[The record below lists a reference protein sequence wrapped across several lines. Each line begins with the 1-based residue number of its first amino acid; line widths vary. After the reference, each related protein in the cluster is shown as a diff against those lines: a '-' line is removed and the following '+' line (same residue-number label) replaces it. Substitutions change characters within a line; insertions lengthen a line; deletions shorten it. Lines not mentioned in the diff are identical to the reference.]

1 MTHCQGRGNARGS
14 PKEPLQRWLSVE
26 KGRRQEQKPT
36 KPNSMSWLSLQ
47 MAASPFPSL
56 PSPPSSRLLWG
67 LWWVPGIKAPCNS
80 IDVWLCWAARGE
92 AAGRDKPQP
101 CRKKYCRKPRASVRR
116 SPRYLCTHINSF
128 MHPTEIS
135 VICQWDPP
143 TPRCALANIYSK
155 SVTLTIKS
163 EAALSD
169 SFNGC
174 VDSPS
179 VNNDANTNLFIDLLF
194 VPFIL
199 AHSFSLSEEK
209 S

>member
-1 MTHCQGRGNARGS
+1 MT
-14 PKEPLQRWLSVE
+14 LSVE
-26 KGRRQEQKPT
+26 KRRQQQQKPT
-36 KPNSMSWLSLQ
+36 KPNSMSWLSAQ
-47 MAASPFPSL
+47 HHPSL
-56 PSPPSSRLLWG
+56 PSLLQAITG
-67 LWWVPGIKAPCNS
+67 
-80 IDVWLCWAARGE
+80 
-92 AAGRDKPQP
+92 
-101 CRKKYCRKPRASVRR
+101 SVMGSWDQR
-116 SPRYLCTHINSF
+116 SPWLNWCVAVLGCRRGGSGQGQATALQEEILQKATRLRAPITALF
-128 MHPTEIS
+128 MHTHKQLHASHWNLCYLS
-135 VICQWDPP
+135 VKPP
-143 TPRCALANIYSK
+143 HTPCCALANIYSK